1 MARNNQSRTRKPQP
15 PPDIKGDNVFSFV
28 TPTDFVALPSEGKF
42 YPEGHPLCNQDV
54 VEIKFMTAKEEDIL
68 TSQALL
74 AKGIAL
80 ERLVESVLIDKDI
93 TASSLLVGDKNAL
106 LVAIRI
112 TGYGSEY
119 ETQVTCPSCKEVN
132 SYKFDLDEVK
142 STPLM
147 TNTDVTELTDTGTY
161 IITGLTQTEAEV
173 EVRMLTGDDDKKLT
187 HRLESNKKHNLGLPP
202 LLEQMKSFIV
212 SVNDNSNEMYLDSF
226 LHNLPAMDARH
237 LRKTYAALTPA
248 IDMTQQYVCD
258 SCLHETR
265 LEVPLTADFFW
276 PE

>member
-1 MARNNQSRTRKPQP
+1 MARNNQRRTHKPQP
-15 PPDIKGDNVFSFV
+15 PPETKGDNVFSFV
-28 TPTDFVALPSEGKF
+28 TPTDFVALPSEGRF
-42 YPEGHPLCNQDV
+42 YPGDHPLHNQDV

-74 AKGIAL
+74 VKGIAL
-80 ERLVESVLIDKDI
+80 ERLVESVLIDKEVP
-93 TASSLLVGDKNAL
+93 ASSLLVGDKNAIL
-106 LVAIRI
+106 IATRI

-119 ETQVTCPSCKEVN
+119 ETQVTCPSCEGVN
-132 SYKFDLDEVK
+132 PYKFDLDEIK
-142 STPLM
+142 SAPLV
-147 TNTDVTELTDTGTY
+147 TNTDVAKLTDAGTY

-173 EVRMLTGDDDKKLT
+173 EVRMLTGDDDKKLI
-187 HRLESNKKHNLGLPP
+187 HRLETNRKHNLGLPP

-237 LRKTYAALTPA
+237 LRKTYTALTPTV
-248 IDMTQQYVCD
+248 DMTQQYVCT
-258 SCLHETR
+258 SCLHETT

>member
-1 MARNNQSRTRKPQP
+1 MARNNQRRTRKPQP

-28 TPTDFVALPSEGKF
+28 IPTDFVALPSEGRF
-42 YPEGHPLCNQDV
+42 YPQEHPLRNQDV

-74 AKGIAL
+74 TKGIAL
-80 ERLVESVLIDKDI
+80 ERLVESVLVDKEVP
-93 TASSLLVGDKNAL
+93 ASSLLVGDKNAI
-106 LVAIRI
+106 LVATRI

-119 ETQVTCPSCKEVN
+119 ETQVTCPSCEKI
-132 SYKFDLDEVK
+132 SPYKFDLGEIK
-142 STPLM
+142 STPLI
-147 TNTDVTELTDTGTY
+147 TNTDVAELTDAGTY

-173 EVRMLTGDDDKKLT
+173 EVRMLTGDDDKKLMN
-187 HRLESNKKHNLGLPP
+187 RLETNRKHNLGLPP

-248 IDMTQQYVCD
+248 IDMTQQYACD
-258 SCLHETR
+258 SCLHEAR